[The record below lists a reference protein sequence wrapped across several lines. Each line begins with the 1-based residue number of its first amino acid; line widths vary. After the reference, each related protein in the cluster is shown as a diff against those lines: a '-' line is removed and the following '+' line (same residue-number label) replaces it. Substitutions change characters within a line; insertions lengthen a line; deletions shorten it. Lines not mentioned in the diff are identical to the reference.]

1 MNASIV
7 RRGAAALR
15 ANSDTRRWLDYV
27 RRIPRIDDDEA
38 ADLARRFQDGDARA
52 GEQLVAAH
60 LYVVLQVAAR
70 LRVRG
75 DSAFDLVQEGNAGL
89 LDALHRYE
97 PDRGVPFSAYSRY
110 WARAR
115 MLAFVSSHRRM
126 VQPGRPTRTR
136 VASLLTAIEDHEARG
151 LPIDDASLAHALD
164 WRLDQVRD
172 AREALVYAEATLDGP
187 TADGGYALSER
198 LPTDALD
205 PEAEV
210 GSIQLA
216 QKVSAA
222 VVSFADSLDKE
233 RDQILFFER
242 IASDE
247 PTSLADLG
255 RRFGVSRERA
265 RQLEA
270 RLIPRFRAHLRDAV
284 GYDLAG

>member
-1 MNASIV
+1 MQASIV
-7 RRGAAALR
+7 RRGASALR

-27 RRIPRIDDDEA
+27 RQIPRIDDDNA
-38 ADLARRFQDGDARA
+38 ADLARRFQAGDRWA

-60 LYVVLQVAAR
+60 LYVVIQVAMR
-70 LRVRG
+70 LHVRT
-75 DSAFDLVQEGNAGL
+75 DSAFDLIQEGNAGL

-97 PDRGVPFSAYSRY
+97 PERGVPFSAYSRY

-115 MLAFVSSHRRM
+115 MLAFVSSHRRL

-136 VASLLTAIEDHEARG
+136 VASLLRELEQRESNG
-151 LPIDDASLAHALD
+151 LPVDDVSLAQALD
-164 WRLDQVRD
+164 WRVEHVRD
-172 AREALVYAEATLDGP
+172 AREALVYNEAALDGP
-187 TADGGYALSER
+187 PTDGNHALAER
-198 LPTDALD
+198 LTDDTLD

-210 GSIQLA
+210 GALELA

-222 VVSFADSLDKE
+222 VVSFADTLDKE
-233 RDQILFFER
+233 RDQVLFFER

-247 PTSLADLG
+247 PASLADLG

-270 RLIPRFRAHLRDAV
+270 RLVPQFRAHLRDAV